1 MKNWI
6 HRAGIGISGI
16 VILALCLTVA
26 SPKAVQA
33 VVSAFVT
40 VTNTSSNPVATGM
53 STNVGVPVQNLVT
66 LQCGVLIGTVENQ
79 CLSSAVIDT
88 RINPDGSL
96 PTFVIPEGQTFVI
109 TDVNWDVP
117 NCTPSMYCPVILF
130 VPGILGGASTPNISL
145 TALSTGSVADGSGRA
160 IGSDHLTTGIP
171 IRALPKIQ
179 AGSSSVVTITGYL
192 TQ

>member
-1 MKNWI
+1 MKKWFYKAA
-6 HRAGIGISGI
+6 AGIAG
-16 VILALCLTVA
+16 VVFVALAMTFVAPKTVHA
-26 SPKAVQA
+26 L
-33 VVSAFVT
+33 VSAFVT

-66 LQCGVLIGTVENQ
+66 LQCGVLVGTVEEQ
-79 CLSSAVIDT
+79 CNSGIDT

-96 PTFVIPEGQTFVI
+96 PTFVIPQGQTFVI
-109 TDVNWDVP
+109 TDVNWDVS
-117 NCTPSMYCPVILF
+117 NCTPSTYCPVILF
-130 VPGILGGASTPNISL
+130 VPAIIGGASTPNIFL
-145 TALSTGSVADGSGRA
+145 TTLSAGSVADGSGRA

-179 AGSSSVVTITGYL
+179 AGNSSVVTITGYL

>member
-1 MKNWI
+1 MKNWLY
-6 HRAGIGISGI
+6 RAGMGIGGI
-16 VILALCLTVA
+16 AILALCLTVA

-66 LQCGVLIGTVENQ
+66 LQCGVLVGTVENQ
-79 CLSSAVIDT
+79 CTSNSVIDT

-117 NCTPSMYCPVILF
+117 NCTPSTYCSVILF
-130 VPGILGGASTPNISL
+130 VPAIIGGSSTPNIFL
-145 TALSTGSVADGSGRA
+145 TTLSTGSVADGNGRA
-160 IGSDHLTTGIP
+160 IGSNHLTTGIP
-171 IRALPKIQ
+171 IRALPRIQ
-179 AGSSSVVTITGYL
+179 AGNSSVVTITGYL

>member
-1 MKNWI
+1 MNI
-6 HRAGIGISGI
+6 LRRIAVAIGGI
-16 VILALCLTVA
+16 VVVALVLTLAVPRA
-26 SPKAVQA
+26 AHAVL
-33 VVSAFVT
+33 SAFVT

-66 LQCGVLIGTVENQ
+66 LQCGVLIGQVENQ
-79 CLSSAVIDT
+79 CTANSVIDT

-96 PTFVIPEGQTFVI
+96 PTFVIPAGQTFVI

-117 NCTPSMYCPVILF
+117 NCAPSTYCSVVLF
-130 VPGILGGASTPNISL
+130 VPAILGGSSTPNIFL
-145 TALSTGSVADGSGRA
+145 TTLSTGSMADGNGHA

-179 AGSSSVVTITGYL
+179 AGNSSVVTITGYL
-192 TQ
+192 TH